1 MRECARLC
9 DNIAADKRVAERGL
23 HGLVLTAGNF
33 NFALSRRVTDEGL
46 EQTFALNYLSKFLII
61 NRLLPS
67 LKKASGSVVS
77 VLAGGNGG
85 FFDKNDIQMSK
96 NYNCVKQAIQTGVL
110 VDLMTIHLASLY
122 PESTEAPKFYHLF
135 PGLMNTDNVRNANI
149 PAFAA
154 APLKMFILPLVGRN
168 PSAVA
173 EEDVIP
179 LLLGR
184 SGEGGA
190 SGRRYYPSGGLF
202 HPGLKGV
209 PAYKELV
216 DAETRTRL
224 PCSSSALG
232 SVSSI
237 RRHKPEPVPAS
248 PGAGPD
254 PDTSSEAPK
263 NSTAG
268 AASQL
273 LSAHIDD
280 LERKWEARR
289 ELQHQHLNKNSQPSA
304 NSAGNKTSTA
314 TTSTSTSIGK
324 TRKFKNSYEAA
335 LFKRRSNKKKKKE
348 KIQNTQKHA
357 SEEVGAQPPTVGL
370 PVRSENPVDRFIANV
385 ILRRF
390 DLAEEAL
397 LSVVNAGIPMSVGIL
412 NSKIEMLVYQGNLI
426 AAFDVL
432 EKEFEEHNLAP
443 NGKSFE
449 KLLVGCLTAI
459 RYRRVPEKQRKH
471 AFPTIPATEASQLTE
486 ELDRLAFVPSEA
498 VINHP
503 DRSEAYW
510 TNRACLLLEKM
521 IDSGFTPNLRIFDL
535 FMRTF
540 LLQGKYKRVFEM
552 FKRMKDYDIKPDEIA
567 YAI

>member
-1 MRECARLC
+1 MNILVVGGTGGLGAATVAALRGSAVGGASSSSSSSSSASVLPPHSHVFVAGRRVDAAAAALFNANGKTAQMSTEVSFHKLDVTSMQECARLC

-67 LKKASGSVVS
+67 LMKASGSVVS

-85 FFDKNDIQMSK
+85 FFDRNDIQMSK

-216 DAETRTRL
+216 DAETRTRVWEE
-224 PCSSSALG
+224 SHALA
-232 SVSSI
+232 
-237 RRHKPEPVPAS
+237 K
-248 PGAGPD
+248 
-254 PDTSSEAPK
+254 
-263 NSTAG
+263 
-268 AASQL
+268 
-273 LSAHIDD
+273 
-280 LERKWEARR
+280 
-289 ELQHQHLNKNSQPSA
+289 
-304 NSAGNKTSTA
+304 
-314 TTSTSTSIGK
+314 
-324 TRKFKNSYEAA
+324 AA
-335 LFKRRSNKKKKKE
+335 LRE
-348 KIQNTQKHA
+348 
-357 SEEVGAQPPTVGL
+357 
-370 PVRSENPVDRFIANV
+370 
-385 ILRRF
+385 
-390 DLAEEAL
+390 
-397 LSVVNAGIPMSVGIL
+397 
-412 NSKIEMLVYQGNLI
+412 
-426 AAFDVL
+426 
-432 EKEFEEHNLAP
+432 
-443 NGKSFE
+443 
-449 KLLVGCLTAI
+449 
-459 RYRRVPEKQRKH
+459 
-471 AFPTIPATEASQLTE
+471 
-486 ELDRLAFVPSEA
+486 
-498 VINHP
+498 
-503 DRSEAYW
+503 
-510 TNRACLLLEKM
+510 
-521 IDSGFTPNLRIFDL
+521 
-535 FMRTF
+535 
-540 LLQGKYKRVFEM
+540 
-552 FKRMKDYDIKPDEIA
+552 
-567 YAI
+567 